1 MALLGIIKFI
11 YELITPEQK
20 EGETGI
26 LATYKKFCDCIC
38 CLCTGFL
45 FKWFNSGAYT
55 VINMVGDS
63 YCTAAG
69 RAFDIRLK
77 NLATSSIV
85 AIVQVVK
92 LHLFSSLHSLSDLE
106 LHS

>member
-1 MALLGIIKFI
+1 MALLGILKFI

-38 CLCTGFL
+38 CLCTSFL

-55 VINMVGDS
+55 VINMAGDS

-69 RAFDIRLK
+69 RAFEIRLRYIG
-77 NLATSSIV
+77 TSSIV
-85 AIVQVVK
+85 SIIQVVK
-92 LHLFSSLHSLSDLE
+92 IYLFSCLHSLSDSE
-106 LHS
+106 SHF

>member
-1 MALLGIIKFI
+1 MALLGILKFI

-26 LATYKKFCDCIC
+26 LATYKKCCDCIC
-38 CLCTGFL
+38 CLCTSFL

-69 RAFDIRLK
+69 RAFEIRVK

-92 LHLFSSLHSLSDLE
+92 LH
-106 LHS
+106 